1 LRRRRCRQRRRQNDQ
16 HDHRGFAHHCHR
28 IKPPHALASWPLI
41 QSPVVTC
48 ERPLG
53 VAQGPKT
60 CRATRGGTQEQMR
73 RDIPRWSGM
82 ADVRFGSKADILRC
96 ESDVRFAPNSGHL
109 QRTSRC
115 PLCANSGHRA
125 PFRVR
130 RKLL

>member
-41 QSPVVTC
+41 QFPVVTC

-73 RDIPRWSGM
+73 RDIPGLEWPMSALGQ
-82 ADVRFGSKADILRC
+82 K
-96 ESDVRFAPNSGHL
+96 
-109 QRTSRC
+109 RTCAAHKPMSA
-115 PLCANSGHRA
+115 LCQ
-125 PFRVR
+125 
-130 RKLL
+130 